1 VPGRDITE
9 ILVTEFRRSKA
20 MFTIGPGQTMLVT
33 RPKTALLGFREVVN
47 RLWAV
52 DRADDRHRL
61 LVWILDLGRQDFDDY
76 EARKRFLNV
85 EAVISRF
92 KALRL
97 FKDKDADAEARWD
110 WLQSRTVI
118 LLHDTRRARPA
129 VPWLPAFDPN
139 HLLFSAVPPSWLP
152 LPEFRA
158 LYGSEFER
166 LEESVYEIFLQGSP
180 ESSSEAARPMRESSR
195 RPHGPY
201 EFHYF
206 GYALFRSGERDEPE
220 LRGLE
225 LAAPGRSYVEA
236 LGTVYA
242 AAAQELGLGVPTNLS
257 IDGMEIDP
265 THASESLRHHG
276 FRLLRLEDF
285 AKL

>member
-1 VPGRDITE
+1 
-9 ILVTEFRRSKA
+9 VTK
-20 MFTIGPGQTMLVT
+20 
-33 RPKTALLGFREVVN
+33 PKTALLGFRDVVN

-52 DRADDRHRL
+52 DRADDQHRL
-61 LVWILDLGRQDFDDY
+61 LVWILDLGRQDFEDY

-97 FKDKDADAEARWD
+97 FQDKEIDAEARWD
-110 WLQSRTVI
+110 WLRSRTVI
-118 LLHDTRRARPA
+118 VLHDTRRARPA

-139 HLLFSAVPPSWLP
+139 HVLFSAVPPSWLP

-166 LEESVYEIFLQGSP
+166 LEESNYEIFLRGSLA
-180 ESSSEAARPMRESSR
+180 SSSDAARRVRGSSR
-195 RPHGPY
+195 PLHGPH

-206 GYALFRSGERDEPE
+206 GYALLRSGERDESE

-242 AAAQELGLGVPTNLS
+242 AAAQELGLGTPTSLS

-276 FRLLRLEDF
+276 FRLLRLEEF